1 MSWAVRDTW
10 TITRRAVSH
19 WIRRP
24 GPAAVS
30 VLFPILV
37 VLMFN
42 YLLGGQMRVPGG
54 GDYVEF
60 LVPGMFVLT
69 MLFGIETT
77 MVAVNTDA
85 LKGITDRFRSLPI
98 SSMAV
103 VAGRCLADMLYSLL
117 GLAAILACG
126 VAIGWQWSDGLG
138 DAAVAVVLLLALRFA
153 LVWLGIY
160 LGLVARDPQ
169 AVVAVQILVWPVG
182 FLSSVFVAPSTMPSW
197 LGATAE
203 WNPIS
208 STATAARELF
218 GNPGFGGS
226 SWIAEHA
233 VLMAIIWP
241 LVITAV
247 FAPLAAQRYRR
258 LGD

>member
-1 MSWAVRDTW
+1 MSWALRDTW
-10 TITRRAVSH
+10 TIARRAFSH

-24 GPAAVS
+24 GPAAVGL
-30 VLFPILV
+30 LFPILV

-54 GDYVEF
+54 DDYVEF
-60 LVPGMFVLT
+60 LMPGMFVLT

-98 SSMAV
+98 SSLAV

-117 GLAAILACG
+117 GLAAVLACG
-126 VAIGWQWSDGLG
+126 LAIGWTWSDRLG
-138 DAAVAVVLLLALRFA
+138 DAALAVLLLLALRFS

-160 LGLVARDPQ
+160 LGLMAKDPQ
-169 AVVAVQILVWPVG
+169 AVVAIQILVWPVG
-182 FLSSVFVAPSTMPSW
+182 FLSSVFVAPSTMPTW
-197 LGATAE
+197 LGAIAE

-208 STATAARELF
+208 STATAARDLF
-218 GNPGFGGS
+218 GSPSFGGS

-233 VLMAIIWP
+233 LLMAIVWP
-241 LVITAV
+241 LVLTAV
-247 FAPLAAQRYRR
+247 YAPLAAWRYRR
-258 LGD
+258 LAD